1 MLVIKEEAH
10 ALSLFHARAARGAVA
25 ADPGAH
31 RAGPQPL
38 RFGARAAALAGIRHL
53 RDLRRRHSV
62 RPAAERPV
70 PAHLRPLPRLIAR
83 GFAAAAT
90 PAALARG
97 STPAAQAQGYPNK
110 PIRVFIGYA
119 PGGSA
124 DAGVRPLARAL
135 EPLLGQPLIIE
146 NRPGN
151 AGGVAMEAI
160 ARAPADG
167 YTLYYF
173 DSGPL
178 TVAPHL
184 ANVGY
189 DIFKSFTQL
198 GHVCGS
204 GSLLVV
210 HPSTPFRTV
219 QDVIALSKKEPD
231 KWSYGT
237 SGVGGPH
244 HLSGE
249 YFKSVTGAQL
259 LHVPYKGG
267 GPAMTDLMGGQVPM
281 LFSSLG
287 PSVGAVKGGKIRALA
302 VTSLKRS
309 AAFPDVP
316 TMDELGIKG
325 FESTAWYG
333 LLGPAGLPPEALARL
348 TSAMQRAA
356 QDKALTEQL
365 NATGCDAEILAP
377 AQTVA
382 KIKADSAKWGNVVK
396 EANIKPD

>member
-1 MLVIKEEAH
+1 MFQRAYAIRKC
-10 ALSLFHARAARGAVA
+10 ALRLAAVA
-25 ADPGAH
+25 GLFVASVS
-31 RAGPQPL
+31 
-38 RFGARAAALAGIRHL
+38 AAL
-53 RDLRRRHSV
+53 
-62 RPAAERPV
+62 
-70 PAHLRPLPRLIAR
+70 
-83 GFAAAAT
+83 
-90 PAALARG
+90 
-97 STPAAQAQGYPNK
+97 AQGYPNK
-110 PIRVFIGYA
+110 PIRVLIGYA

-124 DAGVRPLARAL
+124 DAGVRPLGRAL

-151 AGGVAMEAI
+151 AGGVAMEFM

-178 TVAPHL
+178 NVAPHL
-184 ANVGY
+184 SKVGY
-189 DIFKSFTQL
+189 DNLTSFTHL

-210 HPSTPFRTV
+210 HPSTPFKSV
-219 QDVIALSKKEPD
+219 ADIVAASKLEPS

-249 YFKSVTGAQL
+249 YFKSVTGASL

-267 GPAMTDLMGGQVPM
+267 GPAMTDLMGGQIPI

-287 PSVGAVKGGKIRALA
+287 PAVGAVKSGKIRALA
-302 VTSLKRS
+302 VTSLQRS

-316 TMDELGIKG
+316 TMDEVGLKG
-325 FESTAWYG
+325 FDSTAWYG
-333 LLGPAGLPPEALARL
+333 LLGPAGLPQEVVARL
-348 TSAMQRAA
+348 TQALAKA
-356 QDKALTEQL
+356 GADKSLLGQI

-377 AQTVA
+377 AQTVE
-382 KIKADSAKWGNVVK
+382 KVKADYAKWGRVVK
-396 EANIKPD
+396 EANIKAE

>member
-1 MLVIKEEAH
+1 MFRSPVLAI
-10 ALSLFHARAARGAVA
+10 L
-25 ADPGAH
+25 
-31 RAGPQPL
+31 
-38 RFGARAAALAGIRHL
+38 AAACAG
-53 RDLRRRHSV
+53 
-62 RPAAERPV
+62 
-70 PAHLRPLPRLIAR
+70 
-83 GFAAAAT
+83 G
-90 PAALARG
+90 ALAQSYPTKPVRLML
-97 STPAAQAQGYPNK
+97 GYT
-110 PIRVFIGYA
+110 A
-119 PGGSA
+119 GGSA
-124 DAGVRPLARAL
+124 EAGARPLARAL
-135 EPLLGQPLIIE
+135 EPLLGQPLVFE
-146 NRPGN
+146 YRPGN

-184 ANVGY
+184 AKVGY

-231 KWSYGT
+231 KGSYGT

-267 GPAMTDLMGGQVPM
+267 GPAMTDLMGNQVPM

-287 PSVGAVKGGKIRALA
+287 PAVGAVRAGKIRPLA
-302 VTSLKRS
+302 VTSLQRS

-316 TMDELGIKG
+316 TMDEVGLKG
-325 FESTAWYG
+325 FDSTAWYG
-333 LLGPAGLPPEALARL
+333 VLGPAGLPQEVVTRWTQALAKVGADKNL
-348 TSAMQRAA
+348 VA
-356 QDKALTEQL
+356 QI
-365 NATGCDAEILAP
+365 NATGCDTEILPP
-377 AQTVA
+377 AQTVE
-382 KIKADSAKWGNVVK
+382 KIKADSAKWGR
-396 EANIKPD
+396 